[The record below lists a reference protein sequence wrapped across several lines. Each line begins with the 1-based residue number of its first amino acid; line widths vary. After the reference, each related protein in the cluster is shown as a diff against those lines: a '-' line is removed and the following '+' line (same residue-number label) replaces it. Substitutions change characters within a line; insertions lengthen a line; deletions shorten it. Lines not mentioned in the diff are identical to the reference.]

1 MLAKFQRENRL
12 DNWIGNLSYPIYS
25 RCAARACKKSEIGL
39 NNSFHNILGPKQVLI
54 SKVIVVKFTT
64 AEGLKY

>member
-25 RCAARACKKSEIGL
+25 RCDARACKKSEIGL
-39 NNSFHNILGPKQVLI
+39 TNSFHNILGPKQVLI
-54 SKVIVVKFTT
+54 SKVIVVNFTT
-64 AEGLKY
+64 TEMLNY